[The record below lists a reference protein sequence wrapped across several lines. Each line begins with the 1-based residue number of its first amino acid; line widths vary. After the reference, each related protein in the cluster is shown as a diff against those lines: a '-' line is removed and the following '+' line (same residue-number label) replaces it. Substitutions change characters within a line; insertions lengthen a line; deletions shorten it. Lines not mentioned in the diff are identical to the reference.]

1 MTEQSTEEEKVL
13 IRLEGLELQ
22 HITAKTQ
29 EELSLLQED
38 INKTNNLSE
47 RATNIENLKYKVERL
62 INTFEQEKDLA
73 KESSRR
79 FSSKYNKMDDNLWKI
94 HKTEIERR
102 LKELNKI
109 KEQIERLA
117 NNKDKT
123 YEIERDIDAANNT
136 KEVSKVKEVKMDD
149 VNAMDM
155 KMTLKQL
162 NDRIEEIG
170 TEVPD
175 FITSRND
182 IILEKGDTTPY
193 YEFIVNNV
201 KDASKLKL
209 ALKRI
214 NNEYI
219 TLNKM
224 SLTDAKRQALQQDL
238 KRLQE
243 YLENYENNPNMPLE
257 PFIPLS

>member
-123 YEIERDIDAANNT
+123 YEIERDIDAASNT

-162 NDRIEEIG
+162 NDRIEEISN
-170 TEVPD
+170 EVPD
-175 FITSRND
+175 FITARND
-182 IILEKGDTTPY
+182 IILEK
-193 YEFIVNNV
+193 
-201 KDASKLKL
+201 
-209 ALKRI
+209 
-214 NNEYI
+214 
-219 TLNKM
+219 
-224 SLTDAKRQALQQDL
+224 
-238 KRLQE
+238 
-243 YLENYENNPNMPLE
+243 
-257 PFIPLS
+257 

>member
-1 MTEQSTEEEKVL
+1 ML

-62 INTFEQEKDLA
+62 INTFEQEQDLA

-79 FSSKYNKMDDNLWKI
+79 FKSKYNKTDDNLWKI
-94 HKTEIERR
+94 HKTEIGRR
-102 LKELNKI
+102 LIELNKI

-117 NNKDKT
+117 NNKGKT

-136 KEVSKVKEVKMDD
+136 KEVSTVKEVKMDD

-182 IILEKGDTTPY
+182 IILEKGDTKQY
-193 YEFIVNNV
+193 YEIIVNDKN
-201 KDASKLKL
+201 
-209 ALKRI
+209 
-214 NNEYI
+214 
-219 TLNKM
+219 
-224 SLTDAKRQALQQDL
+224 DAKKLIKSL
-238 KRLQE
+238 KKVNNQYIILDK
-243 YLENYENNPNMPLE
+243 LELK
-257 PFIPLS
+257 